1 MAIRQVFRGETLFI
15 ENYITEMMR
24 ARPGRDESEAY
35 RSAKRIIPLA
45 YVLLTRSKLSYRR
58 NYARDQFLKRNSVG
72 RGGLESKEFY
82 L

>member
-1 MAIRQVFRGETLFI
+1 MAIRQVFRAETLFI
-15 ENYITEMMR
+15 ENHITEMMR
-24 ARPGRDESEAY
+24 AQPGRGESEAH

-58 NYARDQFLKRNSVG
+58 NYACDQFLKRNSVG
-72 RGGLESKEFY
+72 REGPENREFY